1 MKKKSTSRRVPLESD
16 KSHKKNDTKNI
27 DSTILSLLLFVQIVL
42 ESLRNRPTNALGSTL

>member
-16 KSHKKNDTKNI
+16 KSRKNDTKNI